1 MRFAPV
7 IEHFLEHIRIRKNYF
22 QLSTLRKDLR
32 FQNGSIQILRQFH
45 YIKDRIIVLAEG
57 RITGELMR
65 PEFSQEKILSMAS
78 VE

>member
-1 MRFAPV
+1 MV
-7 IEHFLEHIRIRKNYF
+7 SSDIEELLNM
-22 QLSTLRKDLR
+22 S
-32 FQNGSIQILRQFH
+32 
-45 YIKDRIIVLAEG
+45 DRIIVLAEG